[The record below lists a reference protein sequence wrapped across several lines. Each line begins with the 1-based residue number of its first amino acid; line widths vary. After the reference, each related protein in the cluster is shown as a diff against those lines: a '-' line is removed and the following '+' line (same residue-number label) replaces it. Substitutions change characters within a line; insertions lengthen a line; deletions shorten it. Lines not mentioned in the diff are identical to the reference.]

1 MQNEWQLIQNQMP
14 LTEMTPYIT
23 RKPLVE
29 IIKIYT
35 CVYLKRKISRDANY
49 GQTVN
54 LSYTV
59 RILIVRSLYTYFQA
73 IKLST

>member
-1 MQNEWQLIQNQMP
+1 MQNEWQLIQNQLR

-29 IIKIYT
+29 IILRFT
-35 CVYLKRKISRDANY
+35 RDANY

-59 RILIVRSLYTYFQA
+59 RILIVRSFASIHIFKQLNCLH
-73 IKLST
+73 K